1 MIPLQRYFLVQEDE
15 SNYVQFIFSSRLLS
29 IWTRKYVKDEQREI
43 RTIIVGKNYYT
54 NEVLVLT
61 IYRLVSNLQVG
72 GVKGQTSAFGDS
84 FDGHE
89 QTGY

>member
-1 MIPLQRYFLVQEDE
+1 MSLITYSLLFLHH
-15 SNYVQFIFSSRLLS
+15 NLS
-29 IWTRKYVKDEQREI
+29 IWTQKYVKDGQREI

-61 IYRLVSNLQVG
+61 FYRLVSNLQVG